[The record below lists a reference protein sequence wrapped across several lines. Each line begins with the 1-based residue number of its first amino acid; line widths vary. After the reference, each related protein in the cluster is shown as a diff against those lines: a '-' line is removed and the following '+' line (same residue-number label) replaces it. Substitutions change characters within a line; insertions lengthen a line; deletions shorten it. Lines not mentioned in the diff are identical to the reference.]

1 MDNTINIRE
10 LEDVKSVKLTYIYI
24 NSENEIEDI
33 MMDEWECASLNMIYQ
48 SEIIEILKKYISNRG
63 KNTNTYTIMS
73 LIQYNVDLPALSIN
87 EDGYGEEEGDA
98 IIREFINDEE
108 EIPFFN
114 VIKTIRDIYWKPT
127 VSYLKDLNELI
138 IIFYANRD
146 IRIEGSI
153 NKTKKVYLHS
163 IHKHKHKN
171 NSFSRKRPLNEK

>member
-33 MMDEWECASLNMIYQ
+33 MMDKWECASPNMIYQ

-87 EDGYGEEEGDA
+87 EDGEEEVGDA
-98 IIREFINDEE
+98 VIREFINDEE

-163 IHKHKHKN
+163 IHKHKNH
-171 NSFSRKRPLNEK
+171 SFSRKKSLNEK